1 MQIELWI
8 SLVILFAAGGLTP
21 GPAVMLVIASSLRYN
36 AGWALVSGLG
46 VCAANVIWIS
56 LAASGAGVLA
66 DQFPTGFLVLKLA
79 GLAFILWLAWKTA
92 TQPVSSHFEEDV
104 AQVFDEARKNRT
116 TIQRFL
122 LLFLKGMGLQL
133 ANPNALVFF
142 GGLLPAYFDVSQP
155 IVLQV
160 IVMIATVTLTELF
173 GLTVY
178 AFAARLLAHKFS
190 EPVFSRVF
198 YICAATIMVAAV
210 LWAFI
215 SQIV

>member
-1 MQIELWI
+1 MQIELWV
-8 SLVILFAAGGLTP
+8 SLVVLFAAGGLTP

-36 AGWALVSGLG
+36 AGWALISGLG
-46 VCAANVIWIS
+46 VCAANVIWSS
-56 LAASGAGVLA
+56 LAASGAGGLA
-66 DQFPTGFLVLKLA
+66 EQSPTGFHFLKLA

-104 AQVFDEARKNRT
+104 AHVFDEARKNRT
-116 TIQRFL
+116 NVQRFL
-122 LLFLKGMGLQL
+122 LLFLKGLGLQL
-133 ANPNALVFF
+133 ANPSALVFF

-155 IVLQV
+155 IFIQIV
-160 IVMIATVTLTELF
+160 VMIATVTLTELF

-198 YICAATIMVAAV
+198 YVCAAAVMVAAV

-215 SQIV
+215 SQII